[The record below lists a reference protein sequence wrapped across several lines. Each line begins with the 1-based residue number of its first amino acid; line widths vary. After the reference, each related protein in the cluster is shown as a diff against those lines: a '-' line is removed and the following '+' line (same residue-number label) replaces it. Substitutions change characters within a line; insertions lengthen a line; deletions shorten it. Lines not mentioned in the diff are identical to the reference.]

1 MSTEVDDATTFCVE
15 TLSFFFVWLF
25 ETTYTLS
32 SAELETE
39 RGDITDDSSI
49 HENVCAHLE
58 ILSSPNFPGRFK
70 KCDIKKLKEK
80 IYIYICYQMFWFP
93 LPRKHSCDLTDEL
106 FVLQFIDLVTFENI
120 FTIAA

>member
-49 HENVCAHLE
+49 DENVCGHLE

-70 KCDIKKLKEK
+70 QARLDVRSFGELVLDHCIVVVVTVFLFSERHLPHLKARLWLLAK
-80 IYIYICYQMFWFP
+80 AKQV
-93 LPRKHSCDLTDEL
+93 LT
-106 FVLQFIDLVTFENI
+106 
-120 FTIAA
+120 